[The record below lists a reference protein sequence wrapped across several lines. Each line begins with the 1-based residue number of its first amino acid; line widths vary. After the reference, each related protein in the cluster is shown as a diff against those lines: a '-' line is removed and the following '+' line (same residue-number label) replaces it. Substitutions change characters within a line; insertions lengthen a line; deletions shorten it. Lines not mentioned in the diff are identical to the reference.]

1 MSEYINYFK
10 MMSPRSEKT
19 ALPGTSGKNT
29 NTMLVCSRENAKD
42 RV

>member
-10 MMSPRSEKT
+10 MMSPEKT

-29 NTMLVCSRENAKD
+29 NMMLVCNRENTKD